1 MKTVSTL
8 TLILICWMHPLFA
21 NNPDSIVGKW
31 ITPEE
36 KAIIQI
42 AQNKGEFTGTIF
54 RINPEGYVNG
64 AAPTDEYN
72 IDADLRS
79 RSLEGIII
87 LSGITYD
94 KRKKRWNIKQIY
106 EPERGKSF
114 EGFIILDGR
123 NELKMRGYVP
133 GKKWLG
139 KTEVWKRVGG
149 VSPF

>member
-1 MKTVSTL
+1 MKTATTL
-8 TLILICWMHPLFA
+8 TLILICCIHPLFA
-21 NNPDSIVGKW
+21 NNTDSIVGKW

-42 AQNKGEFTGTIF
+42 AQINGNFTGTIF

-64 AAPTDEYN
+64 AAPTDVYN
-72 IDADLRS
+72 IDAGLRS

-94 KRKKRWNIKQIY
+94 KRKKKWNIKQIY
-106 EPERGKSF
+106 EPERGKYF

-139 KTEVWKRVGG
+139 KTEVWKRVEG

>member
-1 MKTVSTL
+1 MKTISTL
-8 TLILICWMHPLFA
+8 TLVLICCMHPLFA
-21 NNPDSIVGKW
+21 NKPDSIVGKW

-42 AQNKGEFTGTIF
+42 VKNNGKCTGTIF
-54 RINPEGYVNG
+54 RINPEGYING
-64 AAPTDEYN
+64 AAPTDIYN
-72 IDADLRS
+72 IDAGLRE
-79 RSLEGIII
+79 RSLEGVII

-94 KRKKRWNIKQIY
+94 KRKRRWNIKQIY
-106 EPERGKSF
+106 EPERGKFF

-139 KTEVWKRVGG
+139 KTEVWKRLEG